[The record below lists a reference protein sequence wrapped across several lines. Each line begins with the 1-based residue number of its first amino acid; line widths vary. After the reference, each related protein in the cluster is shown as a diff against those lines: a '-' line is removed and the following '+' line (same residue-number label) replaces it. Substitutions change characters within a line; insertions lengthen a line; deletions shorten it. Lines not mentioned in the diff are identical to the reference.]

1 MMDDFK
7 ILRALFEERALAS
20 IKEGRLILEEIE
32 DQRYTLKITGIPD
45 DVIAFKADMF
55 PSLKEIVFRDRK
67 HECRRAD
74 YVIIARSDENRRW
87 IVYVE
92 MKSGRGKRGEI
103 KDQLRGAKC
112 LVTYCR
118 EVGQQFWNYELGTKR
133 FLERYAERFVSVRR
147 IGTGERPTRSRPGV
161 VHDNPDR
168 MLRLS
173 ASAGALQ
180 FDKLL
185 GAASRVD

>member
-1 MMDDFK
+1 MMDDFE

-20 IKEGRLILEEIE
+20 IEEGRLILEEIE

-55 PSLKEIVFRDRK
+55 PSLKKIVFRDHK

-74 YVIIARSDENRRW
+74 YVIIARSESRRW

-92 MKSGRGKRGEI
+92 MKSGRGGGRDI

-118 EVGQQFWNYELGTKR
+118 EIGQQFWNYELGTKR

-147 IGTGERPTRSRPGV
+147 IGINEHPTRRRPGV

-168 MLRLS
+168 TLRLS
-173 ASAGALQ
+173 APAGVLQ